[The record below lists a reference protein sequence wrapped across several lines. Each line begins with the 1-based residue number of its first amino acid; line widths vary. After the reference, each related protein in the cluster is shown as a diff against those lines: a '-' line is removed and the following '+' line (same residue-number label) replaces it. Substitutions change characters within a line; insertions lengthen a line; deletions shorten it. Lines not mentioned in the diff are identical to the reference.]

1 MSDGRKDE
9 AAEDDV
15 GAPGADG
22 ADAAAGAGRD
32 DGDAAAP
39 AEPAND
45 AGDMLDR
52 AGIDAEGPRPPATD
66 HVRILEAV
74 LFAAE
79 EPLDEASLKER
90 LPAGANVKAVLAR
103 LADDYAERGIRL
115 ARIADRWTFHTA
127 PDLAPVLRRER
138 EVPRKLSRAAVETL
152 AVIAY
157 HQPVTRAEIEEIR
170 GVSLSKG
177 TLDVLLQSGWV
188 RLRGRRKVPGRP
200 VTYGTSDEFML
211 HFALE
216 SLDDLPGIEEL
227 RAAGLLDLSRDA
239 ELGFPAPGEA
249 PPGEEVGLDDSEEE
263 ERPEPDPDADTDTA
277 SSDDD
282 GAEPRQG

>member
-1 MSDGRKDE
+1 MNETDKDE
-9 AAEDDV
+9 AAE
-15 GAPGADG
+15 GPGDEDR
-22 ADAAAGAGRD
+22 DAAAQDPAT
-32 DGDAAAP
+32 DAA
-39 AEPAND
+39 D
-45 AGDMLDR
+45 RTDMLDR
-52 AGIDAEGPRPPATD
+52 AGLAVVQDRPPTAE

-79 EPLDEASLKER
+79 EPLDEASLRER
-90 LPAGANVKAVLAR
+90 LPAGVDLKAVLAR
-103 LADDYAERGIRL
+103 LAGDYAERGIRL
-115 ARIADRWTFHTA
+115 ARIADRWAFHTA
-127 PDLAPVLRRER
+127 PDLAPLLRRER

-177 TLDVLLQSGWV
+177 TLDALLLSGWV

-200 VTYGTSDEFML
+200 VTYGTTDEFMI

-249 PPGEEVGLDDSEEE
+249 PPGEEVGLDDADEDDGEAADSPPDD
-263 ERPEPDPDADTDTA
+263 ERPVRGSGE
-277 SSDDD
+277 
-282 GAEPRQG
+282 

>member
-1 MSDGRKDE
+1 MSESDEDDDRPAGDDPGPE
-9 AAEDDV
+9 AAGQGEV
-15 GAPGADG
+15 TAP
-22 ADAAAGAGRD
+22 AGRS
-32 DGDAAAP
+32 
-39 AEPAND
+39 
-45 AGDMLDR
+45 DMLDR
-52 AGIDAEGPRPPATD
+52 AGIGPVQARPPMAE

-79 EPLDEASLKER
+79 EPLDEASLRER
-90 LPAGANVKAVLAR
+90 LPAGVDVRAVLAR
-103 LADDYAERGIRL
+103 LAGDYAERGIRL
-115 ARIADRWTFHTA
+115 ARIAERWAFHTA
-127 PDLAPVLRRER
+127 PDLAPLLRRER

-200 VTYGTSDEFML
+200 VTYGTSDEFMI

-227 RAAGLLDLSRDA
+227 RAAGLLDLSRDG

-249 PPGEEVGLDDSEEE
+249 PPGEEVGLDDHDEDD
-263 ERPEPDPDADTDTA
+263 PEADGLPDDEPAD
-277 SSDDD
+277 
-282 GAEPRQG
+282 GRGG